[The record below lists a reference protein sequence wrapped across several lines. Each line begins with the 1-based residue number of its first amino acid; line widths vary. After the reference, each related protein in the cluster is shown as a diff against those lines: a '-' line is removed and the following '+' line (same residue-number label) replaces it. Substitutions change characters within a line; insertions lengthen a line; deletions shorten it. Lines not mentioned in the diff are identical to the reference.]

1 MIQWI
6 GSSFG
11 GWNIDPDLI
20 PAKSTI
26 VSAGLGNDISFD
38 EDIHACTCACVIGLD
53 PSQLSIETVAHK
65 KSAMEFIPA
74 ALSIDDKGIT
84 FSSGKSNGQSMY
96 DKSQQIHV
104 RTVSIFSMLT
114 DNVSVLKM
122 NIEGGE
128 YPVLMALRELH
139 VPQVA
144 IRFHHRKDFIPYDI
158 ETTELCIL
166 KMLTFGYKVSFEDA
180 GNTNVDYEVLFTLC

>member
-1 MIQWI
+1 MIQWV

-20 PAKSTI
+20 PTKSTI
-26 VSAGLGNDISFD
+26 LSAGLGNDITFD
-38 EDIHACTCACVIGLD
+38 ECVIGLD
-53 PSQLSIETVAHK
+53 PSQLSIETVAQK
-65 KSAMEFIPA
+65 KPTMVFMPA
-74 ALSIDDKGIT
+74 ALSIDDRGIT
-84 FSSGKSNGQSMY
+84 FSSGRSNGQSMY
-96 DKSQQIHV
+96 DKSRQIHV

-114 DNVSVLKM
+114 NSVSVLKM

-128 YPVLMALRELH
+128 YPVLMALKELH

-144 IRFHHRKDFIPYDI
+144 IRFHHRKEFIPYDI

-166 KMLTFGYKVSFEDA
+166 KMLTFGYKISFEDA
-180 GNTNVDYEVLFTLC
+180 GDPNVDYEVLFTLC